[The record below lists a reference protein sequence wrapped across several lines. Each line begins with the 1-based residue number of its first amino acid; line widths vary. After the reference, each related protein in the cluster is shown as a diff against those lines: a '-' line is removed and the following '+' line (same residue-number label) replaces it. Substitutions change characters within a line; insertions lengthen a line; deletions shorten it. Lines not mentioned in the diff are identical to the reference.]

1 MNNKERKP
9 GYAIGEE
16 VYVTRGSDAK
26 KGVVKYI
33 YEDSYGEFVYQVEVP
48 ERNSFSLVS
57 ENAEHLAK
65 DPRRLYQ
72 NLLADTERSAEN
84 YEAWAKEAREK
95 AKELR
100 EKLNG

>member
-9 GYAIGEE
+9 DYAIDEE
-16 VYVTRGSDAK
+16 VYVAHNSDVK

-33 YEDSYGEFVYQVEVP
+33 YEDSYGEYVYQVEVP
-48 ERNSFSLVS
+48 KCNSFSLVS
-57 ENAEHLAK
+57 EKAEYLAK

-72 NLLADTERSAEN
+72 ALLADTERSAEN
-84 YEAWAKEAREK
+84 FEVWAKEAREK